1 MTRFNRIPQLADW
14 ENVSFKRALDQLHLD
29 GYRSGIV
36 SRIDWQKAHCL
47 LALEE
52 LGALSQGA
60 NGLVVAAGIDPL
72 LFVLSNQVASVVAV
86 DLYNGEFMEGRPDFP
101 ANPSKY
107 DQVGG
112 NLARLT
118 ILRMD
123 GRQLGFRSET
133 FDFVVCIGPSLNW
146 FGGIANALRALREM
160 ERVVKRGGLL
170 FLTFELAIR
179 GPKTRRFF
187 NLDQIKHELLDQTA
201 LESIEPIDDQLGD
214 LTAVRPITAIFRHP
228 DPAPGKPHLILK
240 TRRYSYSAIR
250 PTLFVPL
257 FLALRRP
264 QQ

>member
-1 MTRFNRIPQLADW
+1 MARFNRIPQLADW
-14 ENVSFKRALDQLHLD
+14 ENVSFKRALDQLHLES
-29 GYRSGIV
+29 YRSGIIN
-36 SRIDWQKAHCL
+36 RNDWQKAHCL

-52 LGALSQGA
+52 LGALRPGA
-60 NGLVVAAGIDPL
+60 NGLVVAAGTDPL

-86 DLYNGEFMEGRPDFP
+86 DLYNGEFREGRPDFP

-112 NLARLT
+112 NFARLT

-123 GRQLGFRSET
+123 GRALGFRSEI
-133 FDFVVCIGPSLNW
+133 FDFAVCIGPSLNW
-146 FGGIANALRALREM
+146 FGGSANALRAMREI

-179 GPKTRRFF
+179 GPRTRRLFD
-187 NLDQIKHELLDQTA
+187 LDQIEHEFLDHTG

-214 LTAVRPITAIFRHP
+214 LASVRPITAIFRHP
-228 DPAPGKPHLILK
+228 DPAPGRPHLILK
-240 TRRYSYSAIR
+240 TRRYSFSAIR

-264 QQ
+264 L